1 MATKTCPECGA
12 DVPASA
18 ARCKECF
25 HDFQEAPTS
34 RVGPLLLLAVFA
46 SMSLMGAV
54 VFWVI
59 SMRPLEHRVL
69 VDEGTQA
76 VIFTT
81 QYRSGPVTDRLDW
94 SDIVALEYTV
104 EAGEQQIIAI
114 TIDGD
119 RRIIQRAEGKP
130 LRPEAERFA
139 RVMNKPIR
147 FVDPNARFLEEEEA
161 P

>member
-25 HDFQEAPTS
+25 HDFQEPAPS
-34 RVGPLLLLAVFA
+34 RLGPLVLLAAFA
-46 SMSLMGAV
+46 AMSLVGAL

-81 QYRSGPVTDRLDW
+81 QYRSGPVTERLDW

-104 EAGEQQIIAI
+104 VAGEQQIIAI

-130 LRPEAERFA
+130 LRPEAERFS
-139 RVMNKPIR
+139 RVMDKPIR
-147 FVDPNARFLEEEEA
+147 VVDPTARFLKEDE
-161 P
+161 